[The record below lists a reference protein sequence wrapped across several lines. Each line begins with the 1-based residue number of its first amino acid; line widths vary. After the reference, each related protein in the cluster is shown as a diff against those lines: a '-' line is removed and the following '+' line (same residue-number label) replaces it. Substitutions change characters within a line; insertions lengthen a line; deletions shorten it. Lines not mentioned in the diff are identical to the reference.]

1 MSFRKATR
9 SVHGPGKRPAR
20 QRKPPRPKQ
29 DWVSTV
35 HDLTVHQAT
44 PEDLSRRH
52 ELHRSKNQESVQRE
66 VRQRVL
72 KTSAA
77 SSEQN
82 QLRDVLA
89 QSDHMMAMVKD
100 LFGDAPHRQT
110 GFPSVTMALDREP
123 VSKPVLL
130 LDPSGA
136 GVHGLEPLSRDVAVS
151 RCPVQDR
158 CHGRPLSPNAP
169 DVPLRCPQSPSVP
182 QCALN
187 ATPVVQKLLPHVPL
201 DKDDPPAALMSHVLN
216 VGPVFPKPGKRIS
229 RGQCAN
235 FSRLSS
241 SDLHSSSGGCSSLEV
256 LQAKLM
262 KMGLQLD
269 SLGPNAAPQASEDQ
283 QGDATLSG
291 FSTALVAILGRLV
304 QHLCRSH
311 EEVQKEVTVR
321 RHLEEQLREQ
331 QQLIDALTAESLLL
345 HQDNTDLQKHV
356 KDLDKRLDALLLALG
371 ELGGLGPEAEPRACL
386 HGCEDTCTD
395 AHRLQLSSAVS
406 PEKDLGEVPSPF
418 PAVLLSP
425 PRQTDSCP
433 SQTEVARGELLQYQA
448 TSSGGHEE
456 VVEYDESTA
465 SSCSF
470 MSLPCHGFTHS
481 STSKLDPAPLQL
493 RQASQ
498 KNPLISAPSVAGRT
512 AQRPAQEGHSVEQ
525 QLLELN
531 RRSVEAR
538 SRLLSLIE
546 EQRQAIGGGVSPC
559 ISPIPSARPPGVSTL
574 LPVCEAEP

>member
-52 ELHRSKNQESVQRE
+52 ELHRSKNQESAQRE

-345 HQDNTDLQKHV
+345 HQDNTALQKHV

-433 SQTEVARGELLQYQA
+433 SQTEAPPPSWTRHPC
-448 TSSGGHEE
+448 SSG
-456 VVEYDESTA
+456 
-465 SSCSF
+465 
-470 MSLPCHGFTHS
+470 
-481 STSKLDPAPLQL
+481 
-493 RQASQ
+493 
-498 KNPLISAPSVAGRT
+498 
-512 AQRPAQEGHSVEQ
+512 
-525 QLLELN
+525 
-531 RRSVEAR
+531 RRHR
-538 SRLLSLIE
+538 RI
-546 EQRQAIGGGVSPC
+546 R
-559 ISPIPSARPPGVSTL
+559 
-574 LPVCEAEP
+574 

>member
-20 QRKPPRPKQ
+20 QRKPPRPKL

-44 PEDLSRRH
+44 PEELSRRH
-52 ELHRSKNQESVQRE
+52 ELHRSRHQESAQRE
-66 VRQRVL
+66 LRQRVL
-72 KTSAA
+72 RTSGA
-77 SSEQN
+77 SSEQDRL
-82 QLRDVLA
+82 QDVLA
-89 QSDHMMAMVKD
+89 KSDHMMAMVKD
-100 LFGDAPHRQT
+100 LFGDAPPRQT
-110 GFPSVTMALDREP
+110 GFPSVTMALDCEP
-123 VSKPVLL
+123 ASEPVLL
-130 LDPSGA
+130 LDPSGT
-136 GVHGLEPLSRDVAVS
+136 GGHGLEPLARDVAVS
-151 RCPVQDR
+151 RCPVQDL
-158 CHGRPLSPNAP
+158 CHGRPLSPDAP
-169 DVPLRCPQSPSVP
+169 GVSLSCPQSPSVP

-187 ATPVVQKLLPHVPL
+187 ATPVVQKLLPQVPP
-201 DKDDPPAALMSHVLN
+201 DKDDPTASLVSCVLN
-216 VGPVFPKPGKRIS
+216 MGPVSPTPGKRTS

-241 SDLHSSSGGCSSLEV
+241 SDMRSSSGGCSSLEV
-256 LQAKLM
+256 LQARLK
-262 KMGLQLD
+262 KMELQLD
-269 SLGPNAAPQASEDQ
+269 SLGPSASRASEDQ

-311 EEVQKEVTVR
+311 EEVQKEVTIR
-321 RHLEEQLREQ
+321 RRLEEQLGEQ

-345 HQDNTDLQKHV
+345 HRDNTTLQKHV
-356 KDLDKRLDALLLALG
+356 KDLDKRLGTLVLALEERG
-371 ELGGLGPEAEPRACL
+371 RMGPEAEPRTCL
-386 HGCEDTCTD
+386 HGREDTCTD

-406 PEKDLGEVPSPF
+406 PEKDLREVSSPF

-425 PRQTDSCP
+425 PRQTDSC
-433 SQTEVARGELLQYQA
+433 SSHTEVAIGELLQYQA
-448 TSSGGHEE
+448 TSSVGCQE
-456 VVEYDESTA
+456 VVEYDESMA

-470 MSLPCHGFTHS
+470 MSLPCHGFAHS
-481 STSKLDPAPLQL
+481 STSKLDPVPLQL

-498 KNPLISAPSVAGRT
+498 QNPLMPAPSVAGRT

-538 SRLLSLIE
+538 SRLLLLIE

-574 LPVCEAEP
+574 LPVPEAEP